1 MQAVSPLLPQVFTL
15 LFGVLT
21 SPTRRS
27 TKTTVGFITCV
38 SRMICMHGAEPI
50 LGAMEASQGGSTRAL
65 FTEVFPNNLD
75 KVSSAEDK
83 RVVGIALTRAL
94 CEHDA
99 FLAVR
104 SLFCVLHTA
113 PDSRSQQ

>member
-1 MQAVSPLLPQVFTL
+1 MSPLLPQVFKL

-38 SRMICMHGAEPI
+38 SRMICMHGAGPI
-50 LGAMEASQGGSTRAL
+50 LGAMETSQQGSTRAL
-65 FTEVFPNNLD
+65 FAEVFPNNLD
-75 KVSSAEDK
+75 KVSSGEDK

-94 CEHDA
+94 CEHEA

-104 SLFCVLHTA
+104 TTPHLVSG
-113 PDSRSQQ
+113 P

>member
-1 MQAVSPLLPQVFTL
+1 MLQAVSPLLPQVFKL

-38 SRMICMHGAEPI
+38 SRMICMHGAGPI
-50 LGAMEASQGGSTRAL
+50 LGAMETSQQGSTRAL

-75 KVSSAEDK
+75 KISVSEDK

-104 SLFCVLHTA
+104 TTPPHVSGT
-113 PDSRSQQ
+113 

>member
-1 MQAVSPLLPQVFTL
+1 VQAVSPLLPQVFTL
-15 LFGVLT
+15 LFGMLT

-50 LGAMEASQGGSTRAL
+50 LGAMEASQAGSTRAM

-75 KVSSAEDK
+75 KISVGEDK
-83 RVVGIALTRAL
+83 RVVGLALARAL
-94 CEHDA
+94 CEHDG
-99 FLAVR
+99 FLAV
-104 SLFCVLHTA
+104 
-113 PDSRSQQ
+113 